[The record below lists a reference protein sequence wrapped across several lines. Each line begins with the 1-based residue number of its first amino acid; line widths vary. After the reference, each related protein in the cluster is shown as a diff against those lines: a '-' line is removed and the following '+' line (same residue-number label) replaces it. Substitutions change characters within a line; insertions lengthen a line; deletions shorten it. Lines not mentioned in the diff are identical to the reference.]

1 MSDPT
6 GWRPFTPTAQAVRIM
21 ASTDA
26 ANNMRLAVF
35 LDQHR
40 NAAAGYPDGRA
51 WWGYVQRAANGAD
64 MPGLVGELMPV
75 AVDSWIGAKQPKFYK
90 GWQAPWYPDAKY
102 INERLGELDGNHFEI
117 DYTKMEA
124 DWKIAE
130 TEYYQRAINAAIAHS
145 FPVPNLGGPLDY
157 RVQAIVGRPPKSARI
172 PAAAKTGHQWL
183 LGFSTEKDELLERLL
198 ISAAGGFEMPSA
210 EQIRE
215 REGESDRLR
224 REVYEMRELMQQ
236 LMAKAGD
243 NVILP
248 SSGKPTKRVMS
259 QAQKDALAKGRLGK
273 GAKKGDLDFVPGGAR

>member
-6 GWRPFTPTAQAVRIM
+6 GWKPFTPTAQAVRIM
-21 ASTDA
+21 ATTDA
-26 ANNMRLAVF
+26 SNNMRLAVF

-75 AVDSWIGAKQPKFYK
+75 ATDSMIRGRLYK

-124 DWKIAE
+124 EWKQSE
-130 TEYYQRAINAAIAHS
+130 DEYFQRAITAALAHEL
-145 FPVPNLGGPLDY
+145 PIPTIGGPVDY
-157 RVQAIVGRPPKSARI
+157 RVRAIVGRPPKSPRI

-198 ISAAGGFEMPSA
+198 SAGSGAFEVPTP
-210 EQIRE
+210 EQMRAH
-215 REGESDRLR
+215 EGETERLR
-224 REVYEMRELMQQ
+224 REVFEMRELMHT
-236 LMAKAGD
+236 LIAKAGD
-243 NVILP
+243 TVIVP
-248 SSGKPTKRVMS
+248 TPGKPAKRTMS
-259 QAQKDALAKGRLGK
+259 QAQKDALAKGRLAK
-273 GAKKGDLDFVPGGAR
+273 VEKKGDLDFVPGGAR